1 MSAGG
6 KAVLGLHHQSG
17 NLTRLLLVPHIH
29 ALSLLFPNSTTEGA
43 RGDLATWKIIFAGK
57 DKNCH
62 GQIIGKH
69 SWP

>member
-29 ALSLLFPNSTTEGA
+29 ALSLLFPNSTAEGA
-43 RGDLATWKIIFAGK
+43 RGELATWNIIFAGK
-57 DKNCH
+57 GKNGH
-62 GQIIGKH
+62 GQIIGKL